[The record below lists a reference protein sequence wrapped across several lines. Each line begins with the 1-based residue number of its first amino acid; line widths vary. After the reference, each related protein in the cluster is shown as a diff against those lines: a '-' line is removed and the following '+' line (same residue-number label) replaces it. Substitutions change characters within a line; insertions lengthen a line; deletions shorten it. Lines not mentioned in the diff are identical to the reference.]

1 MDWYEYQEEVAS
13 FFRNLG
19 ANVETNKRVSGIRGI
34 HDIDVYIELNV
45 LGQKTIWIAECK
57 LWKTAIPKDK
67 ILTLYQIVQDI
78 GADKGLLFSESGF
91 QSGAINSTKQTNILL
106 ISIDEMKE
114 MVKDELNESFIINS
128 IKKFNELKSR
138 IKKLWINE
146 DYQPEP
152 FKGAPFDDII
162 LLDGTV
168 MFFTLNLQKYLNP
181 TFPTTISTYKNSIKH
196 LNSYEEFAKV
206 VQTEIQDIEKEVIK
220 AEKIYNNYYYEVE
233 IMKNKFLSSIEEFL
247 KEGER
252 FLIDKEKNEIFGEEI
267 VRLMRNVSDLASEI
281 KSQSRANLN
290 KLINKIMKFLI
301 DNHYLYLT
309 QTEDN
314 HVSWINSTQ
323 ELSKITNELKQ
334 KKNY

>member
-1 MDWYEYQEEVAS
+1 MNWYEYQEEVAV

-19 ANVETNKRVSGIRGI
+19 ANVETNKRISGIRGT
-34 HDIDVYIELNV
+34 HDIDVYIEINV

-152 FKGAPFDDII
+152 FNGAPFDDII

-181 TFPTTISTYKNSIKH
+181 SFPITISTYKNSIQR
-196 LNSYEEFAKV
+196 LNSYEELTRV
-206 VQTEIQDIEKEVIK
+206 VQREIQDIEKDVIK
-220 AEKIYNNYYYEVE
+220 VEKIYHNYCYGVE
-233 IMKNKFLSSIEEFL
+233 IMKNKFLASIDKFL

-252 FLIDKEKNEIFGEEI
+252 FILNKEKSEIFGKEI
-267 VRLMRNVSDLASEI
+267 VNLMRNISDLASEI
-281 KSQSRANLN
+281 KSESRANLN
-290 KLINKIMKFLI
+290 KLIDKIMRYLI
-301 DNHYLYLT
+301 DNHYLHLT
-309 QTEDN
+309 QIEDN
-314 HVSWINSTQ
+314 NISWINSTQ
-323 ELSKITNELKQ
+323 ELSKIIDEFKQ
-334 KKNY
+334 KKDY